1 MPAIQIPITEGGVPP
16 IKPFSTYPE
25 DRSRLMG
32 LATAI
37 LSTDIDEEDTIKKAV
52 ELADLVKAILDD
64 EAVAEHGAL
73 S

>member
-1 MPAIQIPITEGGVPP
+1 MPAIQIPITERASATP
-16 IKPFSTYPE
+16 PFSTYPE
-25 DRSRLMG
+25 DRAKL
-32 LATAI
+32 LALAAAI

-64 EAVAEHGAL
+64 EAAAERGPL